1 MGTYQL
7 GRRLVAAS
15 GVVEAHL
22 GARDGHWLVL
32 SRLSPP
38 WTQDHTFL
46 ERFSTQSRALMGVRA
61 AELAPLLEFGAG
73 GDGLW
78 FVEETGDGEPLRALM
93 TSKTGRLSVEES
105 VAIIERVALGI
116 GALHRAGQVHG
127 DISASSVFVTV
138 TGKVLLMHAGFSVI
152 AGSHPS
158 RGPARSEPHAIAPEQ
173 VSSPSQQATDV
184 FRMGLLLLE
193 MLTAR
198 SLFVAP
204 NPMDVLGLTQK
215 YQAVP
220 PSVLQGVPEQL
231 RTVLGWMLHRDPHER
246 PPALEVPEALQM
258 ASASLGLSTGDGEL
272 TRAFRRLMSDRQ
284 PPMAAR
290 TTELRLVPP
299 RPVAPPPPVAR
310 PPPAAPTNP
319 GATVIGRI
327 ETRRVTHEQLEAVR
341 HGDDVRPS
349 PPGVQAPVS
358 RETQLG
364 EHLVHAGRLSTGQ
377 LAESLQRATMLNL
390 SLSDTLIID
399 GVLSEDHVIEA
410 LGAVT
415 RTAVM
420 TSTQL
425 SSLEGGR
432 LPLHLLSQADAERLV
447 AVPLAEKGA
456 VLLVAVVDPLDAETI
471 EDLKR
476 VTGRSLQPVRAGDRA
491 LRDTVTRLYGGV
503 TDDDPDS
510 WLDRGPTTGRKSDS
524 GITESTALEVSADS
538 GVLELEGRAE
548 ARARGVTA
556 TGLDEGQTK
565 LIEVLLGAFGDVG
578 GDGIA
583 LVQLCGDLA
592 RRLNA
597 STTDIDKA
605 RFVAAAIVAH
615 NLRARRPAW
624 ETPAA
629 AAFDAQLGA
638 LALPVKALAPSL
650 FDGLK
655 AMPQELVELSVVCTF
670 AFAQAGGSACPAPWQ
685 PVIAALRARR
695 FPSLALD
702 ALSRALES

>member
-22 GARDGHWLVL
+22 GARDGQWLVL

-46 ERFSTQSRALMGVRA
+46 ERFSTQSRALASVRA

-105 VAIIERVALGI
+105 VAIIERVAQGI

-127 DISASSVFVTV
+127 DVSASSVFVTV
-138 TGKVLLMHAGFSVI
+138 SGKVLLMHAGFSVI

-173 VSSPSQQATDV
+173 VASASQQATDV

-193 MLTAR
+193 MLTGR

-204 NPMDVLGLTQK
+204 NPMDVLGLAQK
-215 YQAVP
+215 FQAVP
-220 PSVLQGVPEQL
+220 SSVLQGVPEQL
-231 RTVLGWMLHRDPHER
+231 RTVLGWMLNRDPHER

-258 ASASLGLSTGDGEL
+258 ASASLGLSTTDDEL
-272 TRAFRRLMSDRQ
+272 SRAFRRLMSDRQ

-299 RPVAPPPPVAR
+299 RPAAPPPPVTR
-310 PPPAAPTNP
+310 PPPAAPVNP
-319 GATVIGRI
+319 NAAVIGRI

-341 HGDDVRPS
+341 HDEARPS
-349 PPGVQAPVS
+349 PPAIQPAAS
-358 RETQLG
+358 RETLLG
-364 EHLVHAGRLSTGQ
+364 EHLVRAGRLSTGQ
-377 LAESLQRATMLNL
+377 LAESVQRATMLNL
-390 SLSDTLIID
+390 SLGDTLIID
-399 GVLSEDHVIEA
+399 GVLGEDHVVEA

-425 SSLEGGR
+425 SALEGGR
-432 LPLHLLSQADAERLV
+432 LPLHLLSQGDAERLV

-456 VLLVAVVDPLDAETI
+456 VLLVAVVDPLDAETL
-471 EDLKR
+471 EALKR
-476 VTGRSLQPVRAGDRA
+476 ATGRSLQPVRAGDRA
-491 LRDTVTRLYGGV
+491 LRDAVTRLYGGV
-503 TDDDPDS
+503 SDDDPDS

-524 GITESTALEVSADS
+524 GITESPALELSADS

-548 ARARGVTA
+548 VRARGVTA

-565 LIEVLLGAFGDVG
+565 LVEVLLGAFGEVG

-624 ETPAA
+624 EAPVP

-655 AMPQELVELSVVCTF
+655 AMPQDLVELSVVCTF

-695 FPSLALD
+695 FPSLALE
-702 ALSRALES
+702 ALARALES

>member
-22 GARDGHWLVL
+22 GVRDGQWLVL

-46 ERFSTQSRALMGVRA
+46 ERFSVQARPLSAVRA
-61 AELAPLLEFGAG
+61 PELAPLSEFGAG

-93 TSKTGRLSVEES
+93 TSKMGRLSVEES
-105 VAIIERVALGI
+105 VAIIERVAQGL
-116 GALHRAGQVHG
+116 GALHQAGQVHG

-138 TGKVLLMHAGFSVI
+138 SGKVHLLHSGLAVVAG
-152 AGSHPS
+152 AHPS

-173 VSSPSQQATDV
+173 VTGPSLAATDV

-193 MLTAR
+193 MLTGR

-204 NPMDVLGLTQK
+204 NPMDVLGLAQK
-215 YQAVP
+215 FQAVP

-231 RTVLGWMLHRDPHER
+231 RTVLGWLLHRDPQER
-246 PPALEVPEALQM
+246 PPSLEVPEALQM

-272 TRAFRRLMSDRQ
+272 SRAFRRLMSDRQ
-284 PPMAAR
+284 PPMAQR

-299 RPVAPPPPVAR
+299 RPAAPPPPVPR
-310 PPPAAPTNP
+310 PLPSVPLNP
-319 GATVIGRI
+319 NASVIGRI

-341 HGDDVRPS
+341 DEVRPS
-349 PPGVQAPVS
+349 PPAPVA
-358 RETQLG
+358 RESQLG
-364 EHLVHAGRLSTGQ
+364 EHLVRAGRLSTGQ
-377 LAESLQRATMLNL
+377 LAEAQQRATMLNL
-390 SLSDTLIID
+390 SLGDTLIID
-399 GVLSEDHVIEA
+399 GVLGEDHVVEA
-410 LGAVT
+410 LGAIT

-425 SSLEGGR
+425 GALEGGR
-432 LPLHLLSQADAERLV
+432 LPLHLLSQGDAERLV

-456 VLLVAVVDPLDAETI
+456 VLMIALVDPLDAETLD
-471 EDLKR
+471 ELKR
-476 VTGRSLQPVRAGDRA
+476 VTGRTLQPVRAGDRA
-491 LRDTVTRLYGGV
+491 LRDAVTRLYGGV

-510 WLDRGPTTGRKSDS
+510 WLDRGPTAGRKSDS
-524 GITESTALEVSADS
+524 GVTDTAHLELPEDS

-548 ARARGVTA
+548 VRARGVTA

-565 LIEVLLGAFGDVG
+565 LVEVLLGAFGEPG
-578 GDGIA
+578 SDGIA
-583 LVQLCGDLA
+583 LVQLCGELA
-592 RRLNA
+592 RRMNA
-597 STTDIDKA
+597 STTDVDKA
-605 RFVAAAIVAH
+605 RFVAAAVVAH

-624 ETPAA
+624 EAPAPAA
-629 AAFDAQLGA
+629 FQTQLGA

-650 FDGLK
+650 FEGLK
-655 AMPQELVELSVVCTF
+655 AMPQELVELAVVCTF
-670 AFAQAGGSACPAPWQ
+670 AFAQAGASACPAPWQ
-685 PVIAALRARR
+685 PVISALRARR

-702 ALSRALES
+702 ALVRALES

>member
-22 GARDGHWLVL
+22 GVRDGQWLVL

-46 ERFSTQSRALMGVRA
+46 ERFSAQSRALMAVRA
-61 AELAPLLEFGAG
+61 PELAVLAEFGAG

-93 TSKTGRLSVEES
+93 TSKMGRLSVEES
-105 VAIIERVALGI
+105 VAVIERVAQGI
-116 GALHRAGQVHG
+116 GALHQAGQVHG
-127 DISASSVFVTV
+127 DVSASSVFVNV
-138 TGKVLLMHAGFSVI
+138 NGKVQLLHSGLAVVAGAHAT
-152 AGSHPS
+152 

-173 VSSPSQQATDV
+173 VAGPSQPATDV

-193 MLTAR
+193 MLTGR

-204 NPMDVLGLTQK
+204 NPMDVLGLAQK
-215 YQAVP
+215 FQSVP
-220 PSVLQGVPEQL
+220 ASVLQGVPEQL
-231 RTVLGWMLHRDPHER
+231 RTVLGWMLHREPNER

-284 PPMAAR
+284 PPMAGR

-299 RPVAPPPPVAR
+299 RPVTPPPPVPR
-310 PPPAAPTNP
+310 TLPPAPLNP
-319 GATVIGRI
+319 NATVIGRI

-341 HGDDVRPS
+341 DEVRPS
-349 PPGVQAPVS
+349 PPAAAALPG

-364 EHLVHAGRLSTGQ
+364 EHLVRAGRLSTGQ
-377 LAESLQRATMLNL
+377 LAEAVQRATMLNL
-390 SLSDTLIID
+390 ALGDTLIID
-399 GVLSEDHVIEA
+399 GVLSEDHVVEA
-410 LGAVT
+410 LGAIT

-425 SSLEGGR
+425 SALEGGR
-432 LPLHLLSQADAERLV
+432 LPLHLLSQGDAERLV

-456 VLLVAVVDPLDAETI
+456 VLMIAVVDPLDAETLD
-471 EDLKR
+471 ELKR
-476 VTGRSLQPVRAGDRA
+476 VTGRALQPVRAGDRA
-491 LRDTVTRLYGGV
+491 LRDAVTRLFGGV

-524 GITESTALEVSADS
+524 GITEADQLELPEDS

-565 LIEVLLGAFGDVG
+565 LVEVLLGAFGEPG
-578 GDGIA
+578 SDGIA
-583 LVQLCGDLA
+583 LVQLCGELA
-592 RRLNA
+592 RRMSA
-597 STTDIDKA
+597 STTDVDKA
-605 RFVAAAIVAH
+605 RFVAAAVVAH

-624 ETPAA
+624 EAPAPAA
-629 AAFDAQLGA
+629 FQAQLGA

-655 AMPQELVELSVVCTF
+655 AMPQELVELAVVCTF
-670 AFAQAGGSACPAPWQ
+670 AFAQAGASACPAPWQ
-685 PVIAALRARR
+685 PIISALRARR

-702 ALSRALES
+702 ALVRALES

>member
-22 GARDGHWLVL
+22 GVRDGQWLVL

-46 ERFSTQSRALMGVRA
+46 ERFSVHSRPLSAVRA
-61 AELAPLLEFGAG
+61 PELAPLSEFGAG

-93 TSKTGRLSVEES
+93 TSKMGRLSVEES
-105 VAIIERVALGI
+105 VAIIERVAQGL
-116 GALHRAGQVHG
+116 GALHQAGQVHG

-138 TGKVLLMHAGFSVI
+138 SGKVHLLHSGLAVVAG
-152 AGSHPS
+152 AHPS

-173 VSSPSQQATDV
+173 VTGPSLAATDV

-193 MLTAR
+193 MLTGR

-204 NPMDVLGLTQK
+204 NPMDVLGLAQK

-231 RTVLGWMLHRDPHER
+231 RTVLGWLLHRDPQER
-246 PPALEVPEALQM
+246 PPVLEVPEALQM

-272 TRAFRRLMSDRQ
+272 SRAFRRLMSDRQ
-284 PPMAAR
+284 PPMAQR

-299 RPVAPPPPVAR
+299 RPAAPPPPVPR
-310 PPPAAPTNP
+310 PLPSVPLNP
-319 GATVIGRI
+319 NASVIGRI

-341 HGDDVRPS
+341 DEVRPS
-349 PPGVQAPVS
+349 PPAPVA
-358 RETQLG
+358 RESQLG
-364 EHLVHAGRLSTGQ
+364 EHLVRAGRLSTGQ
-377 LAESLQRATMLNL
+377 LAEAQQRATMLNL
-390 SLSDTLIID
+390 SLGDTLIID
-399 GVLSEDHVIEA
+399 GVLGEDHVVEA
-410 LGAVT
+410 LGAIT

-425 SSLEGGR
+425 GALEGGR
-432 LPLHLLSQADAERLV
+432 LPLHLLSQQDAERLV

-456 VLLVAVVDPLDAETI
+456 VLLVALVDPLDAETLD
-471 EDLKR
+471 ELKR
-476 VTGRSLQPVRAGDRA
+476 VTGRTLQPVRAGDRA
-491 LRDTVTRLYGGV
+491 LRDAVTRLYGGV

-510 WLDRGPTTGRKSDS
+510 WLDRGPTAGRKSDS
-524 GITESTALEVSADS
+524 GVTDAAQLELPEDS

-548 ARARGVTA
+548 VRARGVTA

-565 LIEVLLGAFGDVG
+565 LVEVLLGALGEPG
-578 GDGIA
+578 SDGIA
-583 LVQLCGDLA
+583 LVQLCGELA
-592 RRLNA
+592 RRMNA
-597 STTDIDKA
+597 STTDVDKA
-605 RFVAAAIVAH
+605 RFVAAAVVAH

-624 ETPAA
+624 ETPAP
-629 AAFDAQLGA
+629 AAFQTQLGA

-650 FDGLK
+650 FEGLK
-655 AMPQELVELSVVCTF
+655 AMPQELVELAVVCTF
-670 AFAQAGGSACPAPWQ
+670 AFAQAGASACPAPWQ
-685 PVIAALRARR
+685 PVITALRARR
-695 FPSLALD
+695 FPSLVLD
-702 ALSRALES
+702 ALVRALES

>member
-22 GARDGHWLVL
+22 GVRDGQWLVL

-46 ERFSTQSRALMGVRA
+46 ERFSVHARPLSAVRA
-61 AELAPLLEFGAG
+61 PELAPLSEFGAG

-93 TSKTGRLSVEES
+93 TSKMGRLSVEES
-105 VAIIERVALGI
+105 VAIIERVAQGL
-116 GALHRAGQVHG
+116 GALHQAGQVHG
-127 DISASSVFVTV
+127 DISASSVFVSV
-138 TGKVLLMHAGFSVI
+138 SGKVHLLHSGLAVVAG
-152 AGSHPS
+152 AHPS

-173 VSSPSQQATDV
+173 VTGPSLAATDV

-193 MLTAR
+193 MLTGR

-204 NPMDVLGLTQK
+204 NPMDVLGLAQK
-215 YQAVP
+215 FQAVP

-231 RTVLGWMLHRDPHER
+231 RTVLGWLLHRDPHER
-246 PPALEVPEALQM
+246 PPSLEVPEALQM

-272 TRAFRRLMSDRQ
+272 SRAFRRLMSDRQ
-284 PPMAAR
+284 PPMAQR

-299 RPVAPPPPVAR
+299 RPAAPPPPVPR
-310 PPPAAPTNP
+310 PLPSVPLNP
-319 GATVIGRI
+319 NASVIGRI

-341 HGDDVRPS
+341 DEVRPS
-349 PPGVQAPVS
+349 PPAPVA
-358 RETQLG
+358 RESQLG
-364 EHLVHAGRLSTGQ
+364 EHLVRAGRLSTGQ
-377 LAESLQRATMLNL
+377 LAEAQQRATMLNL
-390 SLSDTLIID
+390 SLGDTLIID
-399 GVLSEDHVIEA
+399 GVLGEDHVVEA
-410 LGAVT
+410 LGAIT

-425 SSLEGGR
+425 GALEGGR
-432 LPLHLLSQADAERLV
+432 LPLHLLSQGDAERLV

-456 VLLVAVVDPLDAETI
+456 VLMIALVDPLDAETLD
-471 EDLKR
+471 ELKR
-476 VTGRSLQPVRAGDRA
+476 VTGRTLQPVRGGDRA
-491 LRDTVTRLYGGV
+491 LRDAVTRLYGGV

-510 WLDRGPTTGRKSDS
+510 WLDRGPTAGRKSDS
-524 GITESTALEVSADS
+524 GVTDTAHLELPEDS

-548 ARARGVTA
+548 VRARGVTA

-565 LIEVLLGAFGDVG
+565 LVEVLLGAFGEPG
-578 GDGIA
+578 SDGIA
-583 LVQLCGDLA
+583 LVQLCGELA
-592 RRLNA
+592 RRMNA
-597 STTDIDKA
+597 STTDVDKA
-605 RFVAAAIVAH
+605 RFVAAAVVAH

-624 ETPAA
+624 EAPAPAA
-629 AAFDAQLGA
+629 FQTQLGA

-650 FDGLK
+650 FEGLK
-655 AMPQELVELSVVCTF
+655 AMPQELVELAVVCTF
-670 AFAQAGGSACPAPWQ
+670 AFAQAGASACPAPWQ
-685 PVIAALRARR
+685 PVISALRARR

-702 ALSRALES
+702 ALVRALES